1 MTQITD
7 TFYEDLRHLIVLS
20 RSLRC
25 RPK

>member
-1 MTQITD
+1 MTQIAD
-7 TFYEDLRHLIVLS
+7 TFYEDLRHLIILS